1 LLAVADGDVLE
12 IEISK
17 THSNIFFEFWLHKDR
32 NRRGTS
38 TIICIKESLCK
49 HVSRT
54 LQEKTICRAPPPGK
68 TEGSEMEIAKKD
80 WEYDAVLVGVC
91 SGKVSFDQTCN
102 VYDLDWMDSIR
113 EKGF

>member
-68 TEGSEMEIAKKD
+68 TEGSEMEIAKKNR
-80 WEYDAVLVGVC
+80 EYDAVLVGVC

>member
-1 LLAVADGDVLE
+1 MG
-12 IEISK
+12 
-17 THSNIFFEFWLHKDR
+17 
-32 NRRGTS
+32 
-38 TIICIKESLCK
+38 
-49 HVSRT
+49 
-54 LQEKTICRAPPPGK
+54 
-68 TEGSEMEIAKKD
+68 MAKKD